1 MTAPAVTVVVT
12 SYNYGRYVGAALESV
27 RAQTCGDF
35 ECVIVDDGSTD
46 NSIEV
51 IESFLTDPRFR
62 LVRQRNGGVSN
73 ARNVAIDLAR
83 GEFIAFLDADDL
95 WRPTKLEQQLARFC
109 DNPALGV
116 VFTRRTIIDANDG
129 PRPCGDSQPPAG
141 EVVGPLFRQ
150 NFVCFSSAM
159 VRTEAAVR
167 VGGFD
172 ERLGLAVDYDFWLRV
187 ARHYPFGVVDEPLV
201 AYRVGHGV
209 NLSRRQRERYH
220 VALYVMRRFE
230 RHFDAASSRLTHA
243 EIARAEAETFANLGV
258 LSRGFSRRTAAGWLL
273 RALCVDPRYF
283 TAWRGLFAALTPSA
297 VRRFVRRLRGKSGDW
312 ERQTTSSF
320 NRPEPVL

>member
-1 MTAPAVTVVVT
+1 MTAPAVTIVVT

-27 RAQTCGDF
+27 RAQTAGDF
-35 ECVIVDDGSTD
+35 ECVVVDDGSTD
-46 NSIEV
+46 DSIAV

-62 LVRQRNGGVSN
+62 LVRQQNGGVSN
-73 ARNVAIDLAR
+73 ARNVGIGLAR
-83 GEFIAFLDADDL
+83 GEFVAFLDADDL
-95 WRPTKLEQQLARFC
+95 WQPTKLERQLDRFR
-109 DNPALGV
+109 DKPDLGV
-116 VFTRRTIIDANDG
+116 VYTRRTIIGADDD
-129 PRPCGDSQPPAG
+129 PRPCGDPVSPAG

-187 ARHYPFGVVDEPLV
+187 ARHYAFGVVDQPLV

-230 RHFDAASSRLTHA
+230 RHFDAPAARLTHA
-243 EIARAEAETFANLGV
+243 EVARAEAETFANLGV

-273 RALCVDPRYF
+273 RALRVDPRHLS
-283 TAWRGLFAALTPSA
+283 AWRGLAAAAMPAA
-297 VRRFVRRLRGKSGDW
+297 VRRFVRRLRGRSGDW
-312 ERQTTSSF
+312 ERQTTSRF
-320 NRPEPVL
+320 NRPEAVL